1 VRGSD
6 ANETAIGKIARPLLR
21 LGALLSA
28 FVIMLPSCTSEDSEG
43 APKATDVPSS
53 QSASQFVS
61 ERHSYH
67 LEVPAGW
74 NVSEYGGTWTDF
86 AQFSPGAEVP
96 GEDVVSAP
104 DGSGFLVSNS
114 MAIPDGM
121 SPDEWLAEL
130 ERLVTSGPDKTCRQ
144 TTDTAVV
151 AGEQTRITRH
161 QCADMDY
168 VGRSLTHADRGYY
181 FTMGVQ
187 SGDSTTQATL
197 EGVVASIGFA
207 DQ

>member
-1 VRGSD
+1 MRRYD
-6 ANETAIGKIARPLLR
+6 ANETVTGIVAGQLLR

-28 FVIMLPSCTSEDSEG
+28 FVIFVTSCTPEDSEG

-53 QSASQFVS
+53 QSAGRFVS

-130 ERLVTSGPDKTCRQ
+130 ERLVTSGPDKACRE
-144 TTDTAVV
+144 TTDTDIV
-151 AGEQTRITRH
+151 AGEQTRIRR
-161 QCADMDY
+161 QRCADMDY

-181 FTMGVQ
+181 FTIGVQ
-187 SGDSTTQATL
+187 SGDATTSATL
-197 EGVVASIGFA
+197 EGVVASIGFT

>member
-1 VRGSD
+1 MRGYGAD
-6 ANETAIGKIARPLLR
+6 GTTNARSAGPLR
-21 LGALLSA
+21 LGALLTA
-28 FVIMLPSCTSEDSEG
+28 LVITLTSCTSEDSEG

-53 QSASQFVS
+53 PSPSQFVS

-67 LEVPAGW
+67 LEVPAEW
-74 NVSEYGGTWTDF
+74 EVAEYGGTWTDF

-104 DGSGFLVSNS
+104 DGSGLLVSNS
-114 MAIPDGM
+114 MTIPNDM

-130 ERLVTSGPDKTCRQ
+130 ERLVTSGPDKSCRES
-144 TTDTAVV
+144 TGTDVV
-151 AGEQTRITRH
+151 AGEQAIVTQHR
-161 QCADMDY
+161 CGVMDY

-181 FTMGVQ
+181 FTMGF
-187 SGDSTTQATL
+187 QAGNTGTKAAL

>member
-1 VRGSD
+1 VRGRR
-6 ANETAIGKIARPLLR
+6 NEPAIAIIGRPLPR
-21 LGALLSA
+21 LAAILIA
-28 FVIMLPSCTSEDSEG
+28 FVIMLTSCTSEESSG
-43 APKATDVPSS
+43 TPKTTDVPSS

-74 NVSEYGGTWTDF
+74 KVAEYGGTWTDF

-104 DGSGFLVSNS
+104 DGSGFLVTNS
-114 MAIPDGM
+114 MAIPRGM

-130 ERLVTSGPDKTCRQ
+130 ERLVTTGPNNSCRQ
-144 TTDTAVV
+144 TTDTDVV
-151 AGEQTRITRH
+151 AGEQTTITRH
-161 QCADMDY
+161 LCAHMEY
-168 VGRSLTHADRGYY
+168 VGRSLTHGDRGYY

-187 SGDSTTQATL
+187 SGNSTTKATL

-207 DQ
+207 HQ

>member
-1 VRGSD
+1 VRGRR
-6 ANETAIGKIARPLLR
+6 NEPAIAIMAGPLRR
-21 LGALLSA
+21 LAASLIA
-28 FVIMLPSCTSEDSEG
+28 FVIMLTSCTSEESSG
-43 APKATDVPSS
+43 TSKTTGVPSS

-74 NVSEYGGTWTDF
+74 KVAEYDGTWTDF
-86 AQFSPGAEVP
+86 AQFTPGAEVP

-104 DGSGFLVSNS
+104 DGSGFLVTNS
-114 MAIPDGM
+114 MAIPRGM

-130 ERLVTSGPDKTCRQ
+130 DRLVTTGPDKGCRQ
-144 TTDTAVV
+144 TTDADVV
-151 AGEQTRITRH
+151 AGEQTRITLH
-161 QCADMDY
+161 LCAHMEY
-168 VGRSLTHADRGYY
+168 VGRSLTHGDRGYY

-187 SGDSTTQATL
+187 SGNSTTKATL

-207 DQ
+207 HQ